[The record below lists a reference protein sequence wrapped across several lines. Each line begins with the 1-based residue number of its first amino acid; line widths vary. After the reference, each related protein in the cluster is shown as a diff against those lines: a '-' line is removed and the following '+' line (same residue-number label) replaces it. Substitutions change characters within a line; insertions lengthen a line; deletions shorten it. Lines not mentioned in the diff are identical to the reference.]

1 MTKTCGITALLV
13 FASSAA
19 FHFASYFPA
28 VPVSM
33 ALAWPLHLATMAV
46 FAMMSF
52 SIDAQLKRQ
61 PKLTAKGFF
70 ARWHARNQQYK
81 EIQSKPIAFAP
92 RPLRIACI
100 AAFIYAFI
108 NFALFMVLMEG
119 GSPSVKNGNYYLQSH
134 GRKIRDLTKDEYLRF
149 QSYEVRGFSG
159 HWMFFSIIP
168 MTYFLTVYP
177 RLQPGGVGFNPP
189 SPNP

>member
-1 MTKTCGITALLV
+1 MAKTCGITALLV

-61 PKLTAKGFF
+61 PMMPAKGFL
-70 ARWHARNQQYK
+70 ARWNARNQQYK
-81 EIQSKPIAFAP
+81 EIQSKLIALAP
-92 RPLRIACI
+92 RPLRIACK
-100 AAFIYAFI
+100 AAFIYAII
-108 NFALFMVLMEG
+108 NFALFMPLMEG

-149 QSYEVRGFSG
+149 QSYELRGFSG
-159 HWMFFSIIP
+159 HWMFFSIVP
-168 MTYFLTVYP
+168 MTYFLMVYP
-177 RLQPGGVGFNPP
+177 RLQPGGVDLNPP
-189 SPNP
+189 SPQP